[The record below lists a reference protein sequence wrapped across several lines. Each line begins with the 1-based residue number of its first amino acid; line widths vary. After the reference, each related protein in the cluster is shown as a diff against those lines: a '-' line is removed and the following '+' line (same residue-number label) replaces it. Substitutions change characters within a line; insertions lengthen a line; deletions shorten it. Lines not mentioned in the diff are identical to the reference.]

1 MKDSNNSMKDIPEL
15 LESLSHNNSVLQNH
29 SNNNSEVKIKIDSKT
44 SETSEDADREEMKWQ
59 NKGEHFIT
67 DIMDYCDKQSNIY
80 NIESHKCK
88 KKYNLYS
95 IPTIIIPLLLAV
107 VLPIIPNDAFL
118 HVKKEGINLSY
129 NSVINTGFMSFVA
142 ILNGLNTFYNFGKK
156 SERYNEYSGKYAE
169 LSQQIAVELSK
180 PKKFRTQL
188 DVLTERVITK
198 KIGLDA
204 TAPYI

>member
-1 MKDSNNSMKDIPEL
+1 ME
-15 LESLSHNNSVLQNH
+15 
-29 SNNNSEVKIKIDSKT
+29 EVKIKIDSKT

-107 VLPIIPNDAFL
+107 VLPIIPNNSMKDSI
-118 HVKKEGINLSY
+118 GINLSY

-198 KIGLDA
+198 KIGLDS

>member
-1 MKDSNNSMKDIPEL
+1 MKDIPELFLQNHSNNSMKDIPEL
-15 LESLSHNNSVLQNH
+15 LESLSQNH

-59 NKGEHFIT
+59 NKGEQFIT

-107 VLPIIPNDAFL
+107 VFL
-118 HVKKEGINLSY
+118 FYFYILSIWAQKRVKIKSRKYIHGKIVILS
-129 NSVINTGFMSFVA
+129 V
-142 ILNGLNTFYNFGKK
+142 
-156 SERYNEYSGKYAE
+156 
-169 LSQQIAVELSK
+169 QH
-180 PKKFRTQL
+180 
-188 DVLTERVITK
+188 
-198 KIGLDA
+198 
-204 TAPYI
+204 

>member
-15 LESLSHNNSVLQNH
+15 LERLSHNNSVLQNH
-29 SNNNSEVKIKIDSKT
+29 SNNNSDVKIKIDSKT

-59 NKGEHFIT
+59 NKGEQFIT

-118 HVKKEGINLSY
+118 HVKKEN
-129 NSVINTGFMSFVA
+129 INTGFMSFVA